1 MKILRGEAY
10 KHTVLN
16 QNTHI
21 YIPIYIYIYVYIY
34 IYIYIYI
41 CFEGLEETKVQHF
54 FNK

>member
-21 YIPIYIYIYVYIY
+21 YIPIYIYIY
-34 IYIYIYI
+34 IYIYI

>member
-21 YIPIYIYIYVYIY
+21 YIPIYIYIY
-34 IYIYIYI
+34 IYIYI

-54 FNK
+54 FNKV